1 MPAKSEKQRKL
12 MGLVHAVQ
20 KGDAKAPNKKIANM
34 ANTMTT
40 KSVKDYASTKEK
52 GLPKTKKE
60 NKDGCL
66 SEIYGVQK
74 PYSGCDMS
82 SLVIPIDPYQGLS
95 QGQIGPDAMHGVYA
109 DKETAARMAEQLF
122 QEFTQYEQ
130 KLEEKKGGVVKKIQT
145 AISKLEKQ
153 RKEAMANVM
162 ASPKES
168 SAHKER
174 IAQLTTK
181 IDDLVSK
188 MERVSKSQKETADV
202 ESKEAETK
210 KGKK

>member
-1 MPAKSEKQRKL
+1 MPAKSVAQQKF
-12 MGLVHAVQ
+12 MGAALSAK
-20 KGDAKAPNKKIANM
+20 KGGEPISKKVGDVAKSM
-34 ANTMTT
+34 
-40 KSVKDYASTKEK
+40 STKELEKYAGTKHK

-74 PYSGCDMS
+74 PYSGCDMT

-109 DKETAARMAEQLF
+109 DKETADRMAEQLF

-130 KLEEKKGGVVKKIQT
+130 KLEEKKGGVVKKIQS

-153 RKEAMANVM
+153 RKEAM

-188 MERVSKSQKETADV
+188 MEKVSKSQKETADV
-202 ESKEAETK
+202 ESKEAKTK

>member
-1 MPAKSEKQRKL
+1 MGAALAAKKGKKPISGKVADVAGSMSKSDLEKYA
-12 MGLVHAVQ
+12 G
-20 KGDAKAPNKKIANM
+20 
-34 ANTMTT
+34 T
-40 KSVKDYASTKEK
+40 KHK

-60 NKDGCL
+60 NKDGSL

-74 PYSGCDMS
+74 PYSGCDMT

-95 QGQIGPDAMHGVYA
+95 QGQIVPDAMHGVYA
-109 DKETAARMAEQLF
+109 DRETADRMAEQLF
-122 QEFTQYEQ
+122 QEYTQYEQ

-145 AISKLEKQ
+145 AINKLEKQ
-153 RKEAMANVM
+153 RKEAMASVM
-162 ASPKES
+162 ASPKDT

-188 MERVSKSQKETADV
+188 MERLSKSQKEPADV
-202 ESKEAETK
+202 ESKKAETK